1 MSLRQLPEIRADASI
16 QNARWEVR
24 PDALERFIPHA
35 TDAGDPETI
44 TIYDQIGV
52 DAWTGDG
59 VTAKRIAGA
68 LRSIG
73 ERDVRVNINS
83 PGGDFFEGVTIYNL
97 LREHKAKVTVR
108 VLGVAASAA
117 SIIAMAGDEIEIA
130 MASHLMIHNAWAVVV
145 GNRHDLEQA
154 QDALA
159 SFDGSMADIYSART
173 GIDRKKVASMMD
185 AETWISADAAVS
197 GGWADRK
204 INEPAKPEGIEAKQ
218 TRTLAVAEAAF
229 ARAGLSRSERR
240 SLLKDLTN
248 SSGTP
253 SAAAYAMPGAGDL
266 AAALQRLQSNLT

>member
-1 MSLRQLPEIRADASI
+1 
-16 QNARWEVR
+16 
-24 PDALERFIPHA
+24 
-35 TDAGDPETI
+35 
-44 TIYDQIGV
+44 
-52 DAWTGDG
+52 
-59 VTAKRIAGA
+59 
-68 LRSIG
+68 
-73 ERDVRVNINS
+73 
-83 PGGDFFEGVTIYNL
+83 
-97 LREHKAKVTVR
+97 
-108 VLGVAASAA
+108 
-117 SIIAMAGDEIEIA
+117 
-130 MASHLMIHNAWAVVV
+130 
-145 GNRHDLEQA
+145 
-154 QDALA
+154 
-159 SFDGSMADIYSART
+159 
-173 GIDRKKVASMMD
+173 MMD